1 MAMTRCCFGISAVRR
16 RGCRMMTISLVPMRE
31 ALRRPEYFGD
41 VVAGDSWENLRVL
54 FIAIAGEQLD
64 Y

>member
-1 MAMTRCCFGISAVRR
+1 
-16 RGCRMMTISLVPMRE
+16 MMTISLVPMRE